1 MIVSR
6 KLLVAAGSGVA
17 LLLAGCAG
25 GPASM
30 DDTAA
35 ADAPA
40 ARAGENSAARALLR
54 YMAAYDD
61 VGTDN
66 GARVPTLCVGMGG
79 QVNALADPA
88 PGQLRRLKR
97 SLGRVVV
104 PASQC
109 TAGARATDAEGKPAR
124 IIHVDKQRQDNAETF
139 IFRGGYYEA
148 NLGAA
153 TGLYRV
159 ERSADDWYIT
169 PAGPQAVS

>member
-1 MIVSR
+1 
-6 KLLVAAGSGVA
+6 
-17 LLLAGCAG
+17 
-25 GPASM
+25 M

-35 ADAPA
+35 ANAPA

-66 GARVPTLCVGMGG
+66 GARVPTLCVGVGA
-79 QVNALADPA
+79 QVNALSDPRPA
-88 PGQLRRLKR
+88 MLARLKR
-97 SLGRVVV
+97 SLGRAVV

-109 TAGARATDAEGKPAR
+109 TAGARATDAEGNPAR
-124 IIHVDKQRQDNAETF
+124 IIYVQKQRQDNARSF

-169 PAGPQAVS
+169 PDGPQAVS